1 MILVDTSVWIDL
13 LRDRTGDV
21 VQAFERKTHGETSVL
36 CRFTQLE
43 LLQGAKSE
51 EDWKLLD
58 GHLLSQLYLE
68 ATERTWSDA
77 ARIFF
82 ELRRKGI
89 TVRSSVDCCIAQI
102 ALEHDAILLH
112 KDADFDR
119 IASVRPLRSA
129 WFPEQTV

>member
-21 VQAFERKTHGETSVL
+21 VHAFERKTHGETSVL
-36 CRFTQLE
+36 CRLTQLE

-58 GHLLSQLYLE
+58 GHLSSQLYLE

-119 IASVRPLRSA
+119 IASVRPLRSE

>member
-1 MILVDTSVWIDL
+1 MILVDTSVWIDVL
-13 LRDRTGDV
+13 KDRQGNAAEV
-21 VQAFERKTHGETSVL
+21 FQKKTHGEALVL

-51 EDWKLLD
+51 KDWAQLD
-58 GHLLSQLYLE
+58 EYLSSQFYLE
-68 ATERTWSDA
+68 ATEKTWSYA

-89 TVRSSVDCCIAQI
+89 TVRSSIDCCIAQI
-102 ALEHDAILLH
+102 ALEHDTLLLH

-119 IASVRPLRSA
+119 IASIRPLRFE
-129 WFPEQTV
+129 WFPE